1 METLGLWGEFSF
13 VVMFKMSSYSFLEF
27 SGFILNVTYF
37 CCLFVSNTSRIA
49 LVPVMD
55 FGCVPL
61 ESFDFFI
68 SGGH

>member
-1 METLGLWGEFSF
+1 
-13 VVMFKMSSYSFLEF
+13 MSSYSFLEF
-27 SGFILNVTYF
+27 SGFILNVTYL

-49 LVPVMD
+49 LVHVMD
-55 FGCVPL
+55 FGYVPL

>member
-1 METLGLWGEFSF
+1 MSSVSLQC
-13 VVMFKMSSYSFLEF
+13 FKMSSYSFLEF
-27 SGFILNVTYF
+27 SGFILNVTYL